1 VSEPATKLELQD
13 ARADSEEA
21 EMEQYSILLDV
32 YLDLQWNQRRLP
44 LLAIHHG
51 DDASR
56 ITAKHERSSPTGG
69 REVLP

>member
-32 YLDLQWNQRRLP
+32 YLDIQ
-44 LLAIHHG
+44 
-51 DDASR
+51 
-56 ITAKHERSSPTGG
+56 
-69 REVLP
+69 